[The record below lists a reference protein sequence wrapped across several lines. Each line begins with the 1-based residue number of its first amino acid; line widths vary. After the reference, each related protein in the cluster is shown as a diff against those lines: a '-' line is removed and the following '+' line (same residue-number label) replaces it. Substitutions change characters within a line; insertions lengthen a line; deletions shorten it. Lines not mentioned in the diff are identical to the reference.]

1 MNILGFCGCAVVVCV
16 LLVLLRQYSP
26 DIAVCAAVAS
36 GAVMLVYL
44 LRQLAPIIAQ
54 LNALI
59 SAGGIAQES
68 IAVIVKVLGISL
80 AAQLAAD
87 ICRDAGQSALAAKV
101 DIAGR
106 AAILLV
112 TLPLLA
118 QVLSIAQGII
128 KG

>member
-1 MNILGFCGCAVVVCV
+1 MVVCV